1 MSNSLKNK
9 SFLTGKQKAMD
20 VILVSVIGSFPYIN
34 KPYDSQR
41 GYSGPISTVIFQ
53 SLAFCFG
60 VRKSVI
66 G

>member
-20 VILVSVIGSFPYIN
+20 VILVSFIGLFAYIN

-41 GYSGPISTVIFQ
+41 GYSGPISTFISQ
-53 SLAFCFG
+53 SVALCFG
-60 VRKSVI
+60 VKKSVI